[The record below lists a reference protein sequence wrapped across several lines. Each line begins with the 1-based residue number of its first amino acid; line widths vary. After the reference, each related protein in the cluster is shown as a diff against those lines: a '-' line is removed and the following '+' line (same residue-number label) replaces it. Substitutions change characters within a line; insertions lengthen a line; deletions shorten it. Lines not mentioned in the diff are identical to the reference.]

1 MCVCTTTHLFMY
13 HVNSTYHQLGS
24 ARHRVFRSFKPRLL
38 SGRRTSSDHM
48 IITPHWIDSS
58 STGIFLAIANWMLF
72 LQLVRALSLQLY
84 VVFLQCLGSSM
95 LCTPIGLESL
105 DNTLLLETVCLP
117 RSLHRVCRSV
127 YLTFFNSYAL
137 WHLSFQVLSVPQ

>member
-48 IITPHWIDSS
+48 IITPYWIDSS

-72 LQLVRALSLQLY
+72 LQLVRALSLHLY

-95 LCTPIGLESL
+95 LCTPIVLESL
-105 DNTLLLETVCLP
+105 DSQVCHP
-117 RSLHRVCRSV
+117 CYLHRVYRSV
-127 YLTFFNSYAL
+127 YLAFSIHMRSGTFPPK
-137 WHLSFQVLSVPQ
+137 VLSVPQ